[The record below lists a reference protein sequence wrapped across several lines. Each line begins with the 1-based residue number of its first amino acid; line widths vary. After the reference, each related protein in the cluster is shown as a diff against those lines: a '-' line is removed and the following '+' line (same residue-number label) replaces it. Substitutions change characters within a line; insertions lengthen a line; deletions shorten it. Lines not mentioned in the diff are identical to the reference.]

1 MSTFIDSIFDK
12 IGNVILPKTV
22 TKAVWGQTS
31 GNRLDQELDGIEAA
45 LAQPNTGDNADI
57 AYSAGK
63 YIYHVKNK
71 ELYRAKSNIASGAAF
86 NKASGGN
93 VDVVNIGD
101 QLQTISSDLA
111 DKAPIGSTMIPRGE
125 LPTLTSDTQIISL
138 AFGSYLHFRSDSYIP
153 TQYGVLIVFPAGS
166 SYKPFMYLSYDGT
179 MYYRMANVANQTWY
193 SAWKM
198 VTAT

>member
-22 TKAVWGQTS
+22 TKAVWGQAS

-45 LAQPNTGDNADI
+45 LAQPNTGVNADS

-71 ELYRAKSNIASGAAF
+71 ELYKAKSNIASGAAF

-93 VDVVNIGD
+93 VDVVKIGD
-101 QLQTISSDLA
+101 QLQSISGDLA
-111 DKAPIGSTMIPRGE
+111 SLITYQDFTFNVEGFSGATIGMLIAAKNTSIDVTKTGYTPIGV
-125 LPTLTSDTQIISL
+125 TLTNFDTESFNVEVLLINNTVAVRFYAAKTAYNFVTQC
-138 AFGSYLHFRSDSYIP
+138 AFRVVYIK
-153 TQYGVLIVFPAGS
+153 S
-166 SYKPFMYLSYDGT
+166 
-179 MYYRMANVANQTWY
+179 
-193 SAWKM
+193 
-198 VTAT
+198 

>member
-111 DKAPIGSTMIPRGE
+111 DVRIKYDTFSGTTDIGGDIALGTNVSARIVVAVASVG
-125 LPTLTSDTQIISL
+125 SAD
-138 AFGSYLHFRSDSYIP
+138 SYLFVP
-153 TQYGVLIVFPAGS
+153 KTTTAGLWYVTTLKYS
-166 SYKPFMYLSYDGT
+166 GDTGNIELQKNKAVSGR
-179 MYYRMANVANQTWY
+179 YYYVD
-193 SAWKM
+193 
-198 VTAT
+198 V